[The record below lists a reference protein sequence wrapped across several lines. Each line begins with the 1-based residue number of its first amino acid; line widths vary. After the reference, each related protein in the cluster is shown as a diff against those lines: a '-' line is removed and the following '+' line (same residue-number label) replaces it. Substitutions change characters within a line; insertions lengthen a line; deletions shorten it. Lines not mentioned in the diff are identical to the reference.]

1 MNDLEEQKV
10 KDDSGTVA
18 KTNEPSMMP
27 MMWMMVIC
35 CGLPLLLFVV
45 LPLIGLKISGVNI
58 SWVALG
64 LVAVAAC
71 IAMMVFRHRK
81 M

>member
-1 MNDLEEQKV
+1 VNDLKEQKL
-10 KDDSGTVA
+10 KDDSGAVRE
-18 KTNEPSMMP
+18 TNQPSMMP

-45 LPLIGLKISGVNI
+45 FPLIGLKFSGVNI
-58 SWVALG
+58 LWVVVG

>member
-18 KTNEPSMMP
+18 KTNEPSMTS
-27 MMWMMVIC
+27 MMWMLVIC

-71 IAMMVFRHRK
+71 IAMMVFSHRK